1 MQCIKCKK
9 DIPQDALFC
18 PYCGKKQQAQRKRRK
33 RANGMGTVY
42 KHPGTRSKPWEAQ
55 KAGMHIGYYATRY
68 EAEQALARLAD
79 TAVSESLN
87 MTFRQVYEKWLPT
100 HSRSLTESGVAGYAF
115 AYAHCEPLYDLVFR
129 KLRASDFQSVIN
141 SMEQEGLSKS
151 SCEKVVQLFSQL
163 SQWAIQEEI
172 AHTNYAKFVTVAAPQ
187 KSTKETFTEAQI
199 QSIQTAAAPAADLAL
214 ILISTGCRPNE
225 LFSALIENCHE
236 NYFIS
241 GSKTKAGKNRVIP
254 LSPLGLPAYQNL
266 LAEAQKTGSPR
277 LIDGYPGNRE
287 YRNFAKRDWK
297 QLMEEIGTDLSPYS
311 CRHTFATLAIKSG
324 IKPEQLKQ
332 IIGHASYA
340 TTVDFYNHANAQELV
355 AAAQKITVTVTLQSQ
370 KTADK
375 KSTSKSSE
383 NK

>member
-1 MQCIKCKK
+1 
-9 DIPQDALFC
+9 
-18 PYCGKKQQAQRKRRK
+18 
-33 RANGMGTVY
+33 
-42 KHPGTRSKPWEAQ
+42 
-55 KAGMHIGYYATRY
+55 MHIGYYATRY

-100 HSRSLTESGVAGYAF
+100 HSRSLTESGVTGYAF

-187 KSTKETFTEAQI
+187 KSTKETFTETQI
-199 QSIQTAAAPAADLAL
+199 RAIQTAAAPAADLAL

-225 LFSALIENCHE
+225 LFSALVENCHE

-254 LSPLGLPAYQNL
+254 LSPLGLPAYQKL
-266 LAEAQKTGSPR
+266 LAEAQKIGSPR

-297 QLMEEIGTDLSPYS
+297 QLMEEIDADLSPYS

-340 TTVDFYNHANAQELV
+340 TTVDFYNHTNAQELV
-355 AAAQKITVTVTLQSQ
+355 AAAQKIAVTVTLQSPKNKDE
-370 KTADK
+370 KTPV
-375 KSTSKSSE
+375 KSSE

>member
-1 MQCIKCKK
+1 MPCIKCKK
-9 DIPQDALFC
+9 ELPPEALFC
-18 PYCGKKQQAQRKRRK
+18 PWCGKKQERSRRKK
-33 RANGMGTVY
+33 RANGMGTVW
-42 KHPGTRSKPWEAQ
+42 KHSGHRSKPWEAQ
-55 KAGMHIGYYATRY
+55 KAGAHIGYFATKF
-68 EAEQALARLAD
+68 EAEQALSRIAD
-79 TAVSESLN
+79 VPVSDSLN
-87 MTFRQVYEKWLPT
+87 LTFSQVYDRWKPT
-100 HSRSLTESGVAGYAF
+100 HSRTLTESGVSGYEF

-187 KSTKETFTEAQI
+187 KSTKEIFTETQI

-225 LFSALIENCHE
+225 LFSALVENCHE

-254 LSPLGLPAYQNL
+254 LSPLGLPAYQKL
-266 LAEAQKTGSPR
+266 LEAAQKTGSPR

-287 YRNFAKRDWK
+287 YRNFSKRDWK

-332 IIGHASYA
+332 IIGHASYS
-340 TTVDFYNHANAQELV
+340 TTVDFYNHTNAQELV
-355 AAAQKITVTVTLQSQ
+355 AAAQKITVTVTLQSP
-370 KTADK
+370 KTKAEK
-375 KSTSKSSE
+375 TPVKSSE